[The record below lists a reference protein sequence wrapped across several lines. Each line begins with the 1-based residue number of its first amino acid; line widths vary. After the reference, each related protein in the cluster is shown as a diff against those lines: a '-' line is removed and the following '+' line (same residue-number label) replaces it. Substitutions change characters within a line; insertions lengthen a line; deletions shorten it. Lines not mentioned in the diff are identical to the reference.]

1 MGGKNI
7 MVWTVNK
14 PAHMMEVCRVSSRIA
29 KLSLMASCIHRL
41 WDGVSALL
49 SLMSRGHGWIFD
61 WLCTVRVPVL
71 FYLLCG
77 CSSATH
83 LLNVSSFLVLNFS
96 SLWINRWLREVCI
109 QVWEAFLVGPPVLFA
124 YFDVPVASAAAC
136 YRTCC
141 WTVWWISGFEIYCWI
156 ESRAMIIS
164 FKVYGYF

>member
-1 MGGKNI
+1 

-29 KLSLMASCIHRL
+29 KLSLMTSCIHRL

-61 WLCTVRVPVL
+61 WLCTVRVPIL

-77 CSSATH
+77 CSSATLSVS
-83 LLNVSSFLVLNFS
+83 LLSIS

-109 QVWEAFLVGPPVLFA
+109 QVWEAFLVGPAVLFA
-124 YFDVPVASAAAC
+124 YSDVPVASAAAC
-136 YRTCC
+136 YWTCC
-141 WTVWWISGFEIYCWI
+141 WTIRWISGFEIYCWI
-156 ESRAMIIS
+156 EGRTMIIS